1 MTLEVW
7 YNQEPDNDYAEG
19 DPPILV
25 STTAE
30 LDALIAQVQADT
42 KGLPVPSMIECSVQ
56 GEPRRG
62 VFDMGI
68 GQETGFVMF
77 MTPRAVHTVGDA
89 SRTGNVIYDYMGN
102 ASEIPASCEVSMTE
116 ARRVAAAFLER
127 EELPSMMEEAPDRQ

>member
-25 STTAE
+25 STAAE

-56 GEPRRG
+56 GDPRRG

-77 MTPRAVHTVGDA
+77 MTPRAAHTVGDA
-89 SRTGNVIYDYMGN
+89 NLTGNVVYDYMGN
-102 ASEIPASCEVSMTE
+102 ASEIPASYEVPLAET
-116 ARRVAAAFLER
+116 RRVAVAFLER
-127 EELPSMMEEAPDRQ
+127 EELPNEAQASNK

>member
-1 MTLEVW
+1 VVTLEVW

-25 STTAE
+25 STAAE

-42 KGLPVPSMIECSVQ
+42 KGLPVPSMVECSVQ
-56 GEPRRG
+56 GDPRRG

-77 MTPRAVHTVGDA
+77 MTPRSAHTVGDA
-89 SRTGNVIYDYMGN
+89 SLTGNVVYDYMGN
-102 ASEIPASCEVSMTE
+102 VSEIPAIYEVPMVE
-116 ARRVAAAFLER
+116 ARRAAVAFLER
-127 EELPSMMEEAPDRQ
+127 EELPVQH